1 MQNLWIIAETQA
13 ETAATSTEA
22 QPQTQIA
29 AGQTGKSEVEAQPMN
44 QSAQPTVAVDSNSP
58 APVKPQN
65 PLSQPANL
73 ILIVVIFIAMFWV
86 MRGPKREQKQRDKM
100 VKSLKKNDKVR
111 TIGGI
116 IGTIVDVKDDEIVLK
131 VDESNNTKIRIVP
144 SAIGKNLSE
153 GQ

>member
-13 ETAATSTEA
+13 ETATTTSQTLTAA
-22 QPQTQIA
+22 QPP
-29 AGQTGKSEVEAQPMN
+29 GKSEVQSQPIT
-44 QSAQPTVAVDSNSP
+44 QSTQPNVPVDSNAL
-58 APVKPQN
+58 APVRTQN

-73 ILIVVIFIAMFWV
+73 FLIAAIFVMMFLV
-86 MRGPKREQKQRDKM
+86 LRGPRKEQKQREKM
-100 VKSLKKNDKVR
+100 VKALKKNDKIR

-116 IGTIVDVKDDEIVLK
+116 IGTVVDVKDDEIVLK